1 MNKISRRSLASY
13 AAGQLLLGKPVKN
26 VAKHLAAIL
35 VESGRDSELEFLIG
49 DVAWELE
56 RRQALAIGRVT
67 SARPLTRQLEAALK
81 AAVKEITRAREV
93 LLTNKIDKSVLGG
106 LKVETA
112 GRVWDET
119 LSRKLANLRE
129 TF

>member
-1 MNKISRRSLASY
+1 MNKISRRSLARY
-13 AAGQLLLGKPVKN
+13 AASQLLLGKSAKD

-35 VESGRDSELEFLIG
+35 VESGRDGEWEFLIG

-56 RRQALAIGRVT
+56 HRQALAIGRVT
-67 SARPLTRQLEAALK
+67 SAHPLTGQLEIELK
-81 AAVKEITRAREV
+81 AQIKKVTSAREV
-93 LLTNKIDKSVLGG
+93 LIENEVDKSVLGG

-119 LSRKLANLRE
+119 LARKLADLKE